1 MNSIRD
7 GQFKLN
13 EFIMID
19 ATAKT
24 ADCGKAL
31 QLTPVCVK
39 ANIYESVLS
48 PTVRA
53 DFEFYDSKGMFDN
66 FLFKNKK
73 IIIEFTTN
81 ESNSKSAIR
90 YEFYVQNDDPVVPTA
105 DDKGVAYKLSC
116 TTYEVWKSRNLRDAP
131 LSKKKIECEK
141 MVKAY
146 LNVLGSNK
154 NLFAEKTRGLHAFDL
169 TLKTPLQCI
178 DEIRVEYA
186 MSQEFKGHAFYFFEN
201 KYGFVFKSMEM
212 MIREGKENIGDK
224 CFMQSTLTNLDF
236 EGAKWRNILA
246 FKSIQNGNQ
255 GIAKV
260 IVQERNT
267 VTREITTYSVDPKKL
282 EFETL
287 NEKSISS
294 TLKRQNQL
302 EENASLL
309 VKIDRDPTIE
319 NAERAEKKNHVPI
332 YMAHFLTTIAQI
344 TIYGDSTITV
354 GDVIHCQL
362 PEYNARTQGDKNPIR
377 EDSAMTSGNYM
388 VTKCRHV
395 LTFNEKAEYMQGLE
409 IVKDGIG
416 GTPRVHK

>member
-1 MNSIRD
+1 MPKKKQKKRHR
-7 GQFKLN
+7 L
-13 EFIMID
+13 
-19 ATAKT
+19 
-24 ADCGKAL
+24 
-31 QLTPVCVK
+31 LTV
-39 ANIYESVLS
+39 
-48 PTVRA
+48 
-53 DFEFYDSKGMFDN
+53 
-66 FLFKNKK
+66 
-73 IIIEFTTN
+73 
-81 ESNSKSAIR
+81 
-90 YEFYVQNDDPVVPTA
+90 
-105 DDKGVAYKLSC
+105 
-116 TTYEVWKSRNLRDAP
+116 P
-131 LSKKKIECEK
+131 LSKKNIECEK

-146 LNVLGSNK
+146 LNVLDSNK

-260 IVQERNT
+260 VVQERNT
-267 VTREITTYSVDPKKL
+267 VTGEITTYSADSKKL

-302 EENASLL
+302 EVDSSLI
-309 VKIDRDPTIE
+309 VKVDRDPTTE

-362 PEYNARTQGDKNPIR
+362 PEYNARTEGDKNPIR

>member
-7 GQFKLN
+7 GQYKLI
-13 EFIMID
+13 EFVMID

-53 DFEFYDSKGMFDN
+53 DFEFYDSKGIFES
-66 FLFKNKK
+66 FRFKNKK

-81 ESNSKSAIR
+81 EANPKSSIR
-90 YEFYVQNDDPVVPTA
+90 YELYIRDDEPVVPTH
-105 DDKGVAYKLSC
+105 DDKGVAFKLSADS
-116 TTYEVWKSRNLRDAP
+116 YEFWKSKQIGDKP
-131 LSKKKIECEK
+131 LSKSKIECER

-146 LNVLGSNK
+146 LNVMDSK
-154 NLFAEKTRGLHAFDL
+154 KDLFAEKTRGLHAFDF
-169 TLKTPLQCI
+169 TLKSPLECI
-178 DEIRVEYA
+178 DEIRVDYA
-186 MSQEFKGHAFYFFEN
+186 MSTEFKGHAFYFFEN

-212 MIREGKENIGDK
+212 IIKEGKENIGDK
-224 CFMQSTLTNLDF
+224 CFMQSTLTNADF
-236 EGAKWRNILA
+236 EGSKWRNILA
-246 FKSIQNGNQ
+246 FKGIQNGND
-255 GIAKV
+255 GVKKY
-260 IVQERNT
+260 IVQERNK
-267 VTREITTYSVDPKKL
+267 VTGVLTEYNVDPKSI

-287 NEKSISS
+287 NDKSSSIS
-294 TLKRQNQL
+294 LKIQNAIGEDVSRL
-302 EENASLL
+302 IKVE
-309 VKIDRDPTIE
+309 IDPTIE
-319 NAERAEKKNHVPI
+319 NAERAEKRNHVPI
-332 YMAHFLTTIAQI
+332 YMTHFLNTVAHI
-344 TIYGDSTITV
+344 TIYGDSTITA
-354 GDVIHCQL
+354 GDVIHCQV
-362 PEYNARTQGDKNPIR
+362 PQYNALTNGEKNPVR
-377 EDSAMTSGNYM
+377 EDSAMTAGNYV

>member
-116 TTYEVWKSRNLRDAP
+116 TTYEVWKSRNVIVP
-131 LSKKKIECEK
+131 LSKKKMECEK

-146 LNVLGSNK
+146 LNVLDSNK

-267 VTREITTYSVDPKKL
+267 VTGEITTYSVDSKKL

-302 EENASLL
+302 EVDSSLI
-309 VKIDRDPTIE
+309 VKVDRDPTTE

-362 PEYNARTQGDKNPIR
+362 PEYNARTQGDKNPMR

>member
-90 YEFYVQNDDPVVPTA
+90 YEFYVQNDDPVVPTT

-146 LNVLGSNK
+146 LNVLDSNK
-154 NLFAEKTRGLHAFDL
+154 NLFAEKTRGLHAFNL

-212 MIREGKENIGDK
+212 IIREGKENIGDK

-260 IVQERNT
+260 VVQERNT
-267 VTREITTYSVDPKKL
+267 VTGEITTYSVDPKKL

-309 VKIDRDPTIE
+309 VKIDRDPTTE